1 MLLRRKKR
9 FNDKDLW
16 SADLRKEQSGAE
28 STENRRAAVATVA
41 DICNEDPQ
49 VFEYDLS
56 HEFIVAL

>member
-28 STENRRAAVATVA
+28 STENRRAAVAT
-41 DICNEDPQ
+41 
-49 VFEYDLS
+49 
-56 HEFIVAL
+56 